1 VEIPI
6 ALEILRRPEVTR
18 LIDEFFFELH
28 FRCEVLMPCAW
39 GDKMPEEVGYL
50 RCVLFRVGRGVCCG
64 GNPSVLPLR
73 ALVLCCISVVCSGL
87 APL

>member
-50 RCVLFRVGRGVCCG
+50 RCVSFCVGRGVCCG
-64 GNPSVLPLR
+64 ATPSVLPLR

-87 APL
+87 VPL